1 MALNVTMYLLLKGAQ
16 VQQPDGASVK
26 DFAVAGN
33 SGSMIQAHPVM
44 ARLEQ
49 WNSMSQTLE
58 DKVES
63 KVEGLSQ
70 QVKNL
75 VKAAK
80 LIKSEQDGRGSDD
93 GSLSE
98 EGEADEP
105 VPLTY
110 KIDDPKEDKTGGGF
124 QSASSFSDD
133 EENDEEEVNRQVLN
147 EAKFGLRQSEVKS
160 SVKKKSGK
168 KRNIVALEDFGD
180 HDVEDSTKMAK
191 SFASTINAIEQRS
204 KTRKRRSAPLAE
216 QLDEPEDA
224 DDQLRRGLQMMEEEL
239 GKLEGGDE
247 DEGGMDFEGGSE
259 NEIDDELDGADFYSK
274 IASRSKAK
282 KAYKKSLYKV
292 APKFPS
298 IDQEIAGERAI
309 SNTIQKNRG
318 LVPHK
323 AKINR
328 NPRVKKREQYRKALI
343 RRRGAVR
350 EIRTEEGHKYG
361 GETTGIKSGLSRSR
375 KL

>member
-1 MALNVTMYLLLKGAQ
+1 MALNVTMYLLLKGEQ
-16 VQQPDGASVK
+16 VQQPDGSSSK

-33 SGSMIQAHPVM
+33 GGSIIQAHPVM

-49 WNSMSQTLE
+49 WNSMSQKLE

-63 KVEGLSQ
+63 KVEGLSE

-75 VKAAK
+75 VKAAT
-80 LIKSEQDGRGSDD
+80 LMKSEQDGRGSDYV
-93 GSLSE
+93 SFSE
-98 EGEADEP
+98 EGELEEPAPSTNAIDEP
-105 VPLTY
+105 Q
-110 KIDDPKEDKTGGGF
+110 EDKTGGGF
-124 QSASSFSDD
+124 QSASSSSDD

-160 SVKKKSGK
+160 SLKKKSGK
-168 KRNIVALEDFGD
+168 KRNSVAVEDFGD
-180 HDVEDSTKMAK
+180 HDVDDSTKMAK

-204 KTRKRRSAPLAE
+204 NTRKRRSAPLAE
-216 QLDEPEDA
+216 QLDEPGDA

-247 DEGGMDFEGGSE
+247 GGMDFEGGSE
-259 NEIDDELDGADFYSK
+259 NDIDDELDGADFYSK
-274 IASRSKAK
+274 IANRSKAK

-298 IDQEIAGERAI
+298 IDHEIAGERAI